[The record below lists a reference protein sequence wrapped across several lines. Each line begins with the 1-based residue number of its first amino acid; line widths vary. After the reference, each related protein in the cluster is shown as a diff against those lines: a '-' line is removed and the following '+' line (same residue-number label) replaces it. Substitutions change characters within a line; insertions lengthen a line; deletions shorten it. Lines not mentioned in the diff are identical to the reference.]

1 MSESQSQSVSQSQL
15 TRKEGSPTP
24 ACSSARRGE
33 TVEAAT
39 TTTEIAWEA
48 IARVSGAEARKKRG
62 RKGSRQ
68 NEECY
73 SPFASPL
80 AVRPRPSSLPPQFP
94 TFFLRAL
101 FLAEDGE
108 SEREEGTRE
117 AAAAAV
123 TEITSQPRTCFSVL
137 TCGEVE
143 LRARSENQ
151 TRGTRAL
158 VIRGRGVEELIFVD
172 FDIGRIFGCEQ

>member
-1 MSESQSQSVSQSQL
+1 MAA
-15 TRKEGSPTP
+15 PT
-24 ACSSARRGE
+24 
-33 TVEAAT
+33 TT

-80 AVRPRPSSLPPQFP
+80 AVRVLPPSLPSSLLSF
-94 TFFLRAL
+94 
-101 FLAEDGE
+101 
-108 SEREEGTRE
+108 SERSSWLKTGRARERGE